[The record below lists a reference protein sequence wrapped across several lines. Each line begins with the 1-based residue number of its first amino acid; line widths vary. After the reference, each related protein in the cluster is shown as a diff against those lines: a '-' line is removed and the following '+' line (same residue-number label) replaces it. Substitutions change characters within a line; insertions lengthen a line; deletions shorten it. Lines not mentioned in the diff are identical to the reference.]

1 MGTKANFHGPAFAGL
16 ETTEQLSD
24 EQIDARALELLA
36 QLTQDEKIKM
46 MSGDLP
52 FWLGMADMMG
62 GGYADHPWVAGAVPR
77 LGIPGVRFADG
88 PRGVIMDGGTT
99 FPVSMGRG
107 ATFDPELE
115 ERVGDVIGR
124 ELRAMGGNFFGGVC
138 INLLRHPAWGRAQE
152 TYGEDPIHLGEFGA
166 ALVRGVQKHVMA
178 CAKHYALNSM
188 ENARF
193 SVDVTIAPRP
203 LHEIYLRHFKRAVEE
218 GVASIMSA
226 YNSVNGEWCGQN
238 YTLLTEILKKQW
250 SFQGFV
256 MTDFIFGMRDSKKAA
271 LAGQDIE
278 MPFDMIHRQHLKSL
292 VERGEVPL
300 ERIDDAALR
309 VLRQQIR
316 FAQGRDPR
324 EYSLDIV
331 ASEAHRKI
339 AREVAEKSIVLL
351 KNEGG
356 LLPLKEVKKLAVI
369 GKLAA
374 VPNTGDGGS
383 SNTRPPYVITPLQ
396 GLQEALTGQA
406 EIVYDDGSDPV
417 RAAQVAGGAEVAI
430 VVAGYTQLDEGEYV
444 SPDAMAELSKN
455 FPPPT
460 PEEAPIA
467 QAMVENMGATN
478 SMENAMPP
486 GGDRKLLTLHPED
499 EALIQA
505 VAASTPRM
513 VVAMMG
519 GSAIITENWR
529 QQVPAILMLWYPG
542 MEGGHAFADIL
553 LGKVNPSGKLPCVF
567 AARSEDLPYYDMNAK
582 AITYDLWHGY
592 RKLERDGAVP
602 AFPFGFGLSYTAFEL
617 GHLRLSETSLGV
629 GDTLTATLD
638 VTNCGSVAGD
648 TVVQAYV
655 AVPTSQVERAPKEL
669 KAFKRVGLEPGETKT
684 VQLDIPVKDLAYYD
698 EQAGWTVERT
708 SYTLIVGQHSL
719 DDEALRA
726 EFKVTSSE
734 VQSKGK

>member
-1 MGTKANFHGPAFAGL
+1 MGVKAKFHGPAFAGL
-16 ETTEQLSD
+16 ETTERLSD
-24 EQIDARALELLA
+24 EQIDARASELFG

-46 MSGDLP
+46 MSGDPP

-152 TYGEDPIHLGEFGA
+152 TYGEDPVHLGEFGA

-238 YTLLTEILKKQW
+238 YILLTEILKEQW
-250 SFQGFV
+250 GFQGFV

-278 MPFDMIHRQHLKSL
+278 MPFAMIHRQHLKGL
-292 VERGEVPL
+292 VEHGEVSV

-324 EYSLDIV
+324 EYSLDV
-331 ASEAHRKI
+331 VGSEAHRKI

-351 KNEGG
+351 KNEDA

-383 SNTRPPYVITPLQ
+383 SNTRPPYVVTPLQ
-396 GLQEALTGQA
+396 GLQEALDGQA
-406 EIVYDDGSDPV
+406 EIVYDDGSDAA
-417 RAAQVAGGAEVAI
+417 RAAHVASEADVVVI
-430 VVAGYTQLDEGEYV
+430 VVGYTHQDEGEYV
-444 SPDAMAELSKN
+444 SPDSMAELSKN

-460 PEEAPIA
+460 PEEIPIA
-467 QAMVENMGATN
+467 QAMTANMGVTN
-478 SMENAMPP
+478 SVDNAMPP
-486 GGDRKLLTLHPED
+486 GGDRKLLTLHLED
-499 EALIQA
+499 EALIQG
-505 VAASTPRM
+505 VAASNPRT
-513 VVAMMG
+513 VVALMG
-519 GSAIITENWR
+519 GSAIIVESWR
-529 QQVPAILMLWYPG
+529 GQVPAILMLWYPG

-582 AITYDLWHGY
+582 AIMYDLWHGY
-592 RKLERDGAVP
+592 RKLERDEVAP
-602 AFPFGFGLSYTAFEL
+602 AFPFGFGLSYTTFEFD
-617 GHLRLSETSLGV
+617 HIRLSDSSLGV

-638 VTNCGSVAGD
+638 VTNYGSVAGD
-648 TVVQAYV
+648 TVVQIYI
-655 AVPTSQVERAPKEL
+655 AVPTSRVERAPKEL
-669 KAFKRVGLEPGETKT
+669 KAFRRVGLKPGETKT
-684 VQLDIPVKDLAYYD
+684 VQVDIPVKYLAYYD
-698 EQAGWTVERT
+698 ERSGWTVERT

-719 DDEALRA
+719 DDRALRA
-726 EFKVTSSE
+726 EFKII
-734 VQSKGK
+734 

>member
-1 MGTKANFHGPAFAGL
+1 MGVTAKSHGPAFAGL
-16 ETTEQLSD
+16 ETTERLSD
-24 EQIDARALELLA
+24 EQIDARAHELLG

-46 MSGDLP
+46 MSGDPP

-152 TYGEDPIHLGEFGA
+152 TYGEDPIHLSEFGA
-166 ALVRGVQKHVMA
+166 ALVRGVQKHLMA

-238 YTLLTEILKKQW
+238 YVLLTEILKQQW
-250 SFQGFV
+250 NFQGFV

-278 MPFDMIHRQHLKSL
+278 MPFDMIHRQHLKGL
-292 VERGEVPL
+292 VERGEVPV
-300 ERIDDAALR
+300 ERVEDAALR

-324 EYSLDIV
+324 EYSLDV
-331 ASEAHRKI
+331 VGSETHRKI
-339 AREVAEKSIVLL
+339 AREAAEKAIVLL
-351 KNEGG
+351 KNEGE
-356 LLPLKEVKKLAVI
+356 LLPLQGVKKLAVI

-374 VPNTGDGGS
+374 MPNTGDGGS
-383 SNTRPPYVITPLQ
+383 SNTRPPYVVTPLQ
-396 GLQEALTGQA
+396 GLQEALAGQS
-406 EIVYDDGSDPV
+406 EITYDDGSNPA
-417 RAAQVAGGAEVAI
+417 RAAQIAREADVAVI
-430 VVAGYTQLDEGEYV
+430 VAGYTHLDEGEYV
-444 SPDAMAELSKN
+444 SPDAMNELSKN

-460 PEEAPIA
+460 PEEMPVA
-467 QAMVENMGATN
+467 QAMMETMGATN
-478 SMENAMPP
+478 SVDNAMPP

-499 EALIQA
+499 EALIQVI
-505 VAASTPRM
+505 VAANPRT

-529 QQVPAILMLWYPG
+529 GQVPAILMLWYPG

-567 AARSEDLPYYDMNAK
+567 AARAEDLPHYDMNAK

-592 RKLERDGAVP
+592 RKLERDGTVP
-602 AFPFGFGLSYTAFEL
+602 AFPFGFGLSYTAFEFNN
-617 GHLRLSETSLGV
+617 LRLSEASLGAD
-629 GDTLTATLD
+629 DTLTATLD

-648 TVVQAYV
+648 TVVQIYV
-655 AVPTSQVERAPKEL
+655 AVPASRVERPPKEL
-669 KAFKRVGLEPGETKT
+669 KAFKRVRLETGETKT
-684 VQLDIPVKDLAYYD
+684 VHLDIPVKELAYYD
-698 EQAGWTVERT
+698 EQSGWTVERT
-708 SYTLIVGQHSL
+708 SYTLVVGQHSL
-719 DDEALRA
+719 DDQALRA
-726 EFKVTSSE
+726 EFKIV
-734 VQSKGK
+734 

>member
-1 MGTKANFHGPAFAGL
+1 MVALP
-16 ETTEQLSD
+16 SRSPW
-24 EQIDARALELLA
+24 DA
-36 QLTQDEKIKM
+36 
-46 MSGDLP
+46 
-52 FWLGMADMMG
+52 
-62 GGYADHPWVAGAVPR
+62 
-77 LGIPGVRFADG
+77 
-88 PRGVIMDGGTT
+88 
-99 FPVSMGRG
+99 

-193 SVDVTIAPRP
+193 SVDVTIAPHP
-203 LHEIYLRHFKRAVEE
+203 LHEIYLRHFKRAVEA

-238 YTLLTEILKKQW
+238 YVLLTEILKQQW
-250 SFQGFV
+250 NFQGFV

-278 MPFDMIHRQHLKSL
+278 MPFDMIHRQHLKGL
-292 VERGEVPL
+292 VERGEVPV

-324 EYSLDIV
+324 DYSLDV
-331 ASEAHRKI
+331 VGCEAHRKV
-339 AREVAEKSIVLL
+339 AREAAEKAIVLL
-351 KNEGG
+351 KNEGA
-356 LLPLKEVKKLAVI
+356 LLPLKSVQKLAVI

-374 VPNTGDGGS
+374 MPNTGDGGS
-383 SNTRPPYVITPLQ
+383 SNTRPPYVVTPLQ
-396 GLQEALTGQA
+396 GLQEALEGQA
-406 EIVYDDGSDPV
+406 EIVYDDGSNPA
-417 RAAQVAGGAEVAI
+417 RAAQVAGEADVVVI
-430 VVAGYTQLDEGEYV
+430 VVGYTHQDEGEYV
-444 SPDAMAELSKN
+444 SPDSMAELSKN

-460 PEEAPIA
+460 PEEMPFA
-467 QAMVENMGATN
+467 QKMMSAMGTADMNT
-478 SMENAMPP
+478 MPP
-486 GGDRKLLTLHPED
+486 GGDRKLLTLHPDD
-499 EALIQA
+499 EALIQSV
-505 VAASTPRM
+505 VASNPRT

-529 QQVPAILMLWYPG
+529 GQVPAILMLWYPG

-553 LGKVNPSGKLPCVF
+553 LGNVNPSGKLPCVF

-592 RKLERDGAVP
+592 RKLERDGCVP
-602 AFPFGFGLSYTAFEL
+602 AFPFGFGLSYTTFEFD
-617 GHLRLSETSLGV
+617 HLCLSASSLSAE
-629 GDTLTATLD
+629 DTLTATLD
-638 VTNCGSVAGD
+638 VTNSGLADGD
-648 TVVQAYV
+648 TVVQIYV
-655 AVPTSQVERAPKEL
+655 AVPASRVERAPKEL
-669 KAFKRVGLEPGETKT
+669 KAFRRVGLKAGETKT
-684 VQLDIPVKDLAYYD
+684 VQVDIPVKDLAYYD
-698 EQAGWTVERT
+698 EGSGWTVEPT
-708 SYTLIVGQHSL
+708 TYTLIAGQHSL
-719 DDEALRA
+719 DDRALQA
-726 EFKVTSSE
+726 EFQIV
-734 VQSKGK
+734 

>member
-1 MGTKANFHGPAFAGL
+1 MGTKAKFHSPAFAGL
-16 ETTEQLSD
+16 ETIERLSD
-24 EQIDARALELLA
+24 EQIDARARALLG

-46 MSGDLP
+46 MSGDPP

-99 FPVSMGRG
+99 FPVSVGRG
-107 ATFDPELE
+107 ATFDAELE
-115 ERVGDVIGR
+115 EQVGDVIGR

-152 TYGEDPIHLGEFGA
+152 TYGEDPVHLGEFGA

-238 YTLLTEILKKQW
+238 YILLTEILKGQW
-250 SFQGFV
+250 GFQGFV

-278 MPFDMIHRQHLKSL
+278 MPFDMIHRQHLKGL
-292 VERGEVPL
+292 VERGEVPV

-324 EYSLDIV
+324 EYSLDV
-331 ASEAHRKI
+331 VGGEARRKI
-339 AREVAEKSIVLL
+339 AREVAEKAIVLL
-351 KNEGG
+351 KNEGA
-356 LLPLKEVKKLAVI
+356 LLPLQGIKNLAVI
-369 GKLAA
+369 GNLAA

-383 SNTRPPYVITPLQ
+383 SNTRPPYVVTPLQ
-396 GLQEALTGQA
+396 GLQEALDGQA
-406 EIVYDDGSDPV
+406 EIVYDDGSDPA
-417 RAAQVAGGAEVAI
+417 RAAQVASEADVVVII
-430 VVAGYTQLDEGEYV
+430 VGYTHLDEGEYV
-444 SPDAMAELSKN
+444 SPDSMAELSKN

-460 PEEAPIA
+460 LEEMPIA
-467 QAMVENMGATN
+467 QAIMEKMSATN
-478 SMENAMPP
+478 SVDNTMPP

-499 EALIQA
+499 ETLIQA
-505 VAASTPRM
+505 VAASNPRT

-529 QQVPAILMLWYPG
+529 GQVPAILMLWYPG

-567 AARSEDLPYYDMNAK
+567 AARSEDLPDYDMNAK

-602 AFPFGFGLSYTAFEL
+602 AFPFGFGLSYTVFEF
-617 GHLRLSETSLGV
+617 GHLRLSETLLGV

-648 TVVQAYV
+648 TVVQIYV
-655 AVPTSQVERAPKEL
+655 AVPVSRVERAPKEL
-669 KAFKRVGLEPGETKT
+669 KAFKRVRLEPGETKT
-684 VQLDIPVKDLAYYD
+684 VHLDIPVKELAYYD
-698 EQAGWTVERT
+698 EQSGWTLEPT

-719 DDEALRA
+719 DDQALRA
-726 EFKVTSSE
+726 EFKID
-734 VQSKGK
+734 

>member
-1 MGTKANFHGPAFAGL
+1 METKAKFHGPAFGGL
-16 ETTEQLSD
+16 ETAERLSD
-24 EQIDARALELLA
+24 EQIDARARELFG

-52 FWLGMADMMG
+52 FWPGMADMMG

-115 ERVGDVIGR
+115 ERVGDVIGC

-203 LHEIYLRHFKRAVEE
+203 LHEIYLRHFKRAVDE

-238 YTLLTEILKKQW
+238 YVLLTSILKQQW
-250 SFQGFV
+250 GFQGFV

-278 MPFDMIHRQHLKSL
+278 MPFDMIHKQHLKGL
-292 VERGEVPL
+292 VERGEVPS

-316 FAQGRDPR
+316 FAQGRDSR
-324 EYSLDIV
+324 EYSLDV
-331 ASEAHRKI
+331 VGSEAHRKV
-339 AREVAEKSIVLL
+339 AREAAEKAIVLL
-351 KNEGG
+351 KNEGA
-356 LLPLKEVKKLAVI
+356 LLPLEGIKKVAII

-396 GLQEALTGQA
+396 GLQEALEGQA
-406 EIVYDDGSDPV
+406 EIIYDDGSNLA
-417 RAAQVAGGAEVAI
+417 RAAQAAREAEVAV
-430 VVAGYTQLDEGEYV
+430 VVAGYTQQDEGEYV
-444 SPDAMAELSKN
+444 SPDSMAELSKN
-455 FPPPT
+455 FPLPT
-460 PEEAPIA
+460 SEEMPIA
-467 QAMVENMGATN
+467 QAMMANMAATA
-478 SMENAMPP
+478 SVPNAMPP
-486 GGDRKLLTLHPED
+486 GGDRKLLTLHPDD
-499 EALIQA
+499 EALIQE
-505 VAASTPRM
+505 
-513 VVAMMG
+513 VVASNPRTVVVMMG
-519 GSAIITENWR
+519 GSAIVTENWR
-529 QQVPAILMLWYPG
+529 GQVPAILMLWYPG

-553 LGKVNPSGKLPCVF
+553 LGKVNPSGRLPCVF
-567 AARSEDLPYYDMNAK
+567 AARPEDLPYYDMNAE

-592 RKLERDGAVP
+592 RKLERDGSVP
-602 AFPFGFGLSYTAFEL
+602 AFPFGFGLSYTTFEYD
-617 GHLRLSETSLGV
+617 HLRLSDVSPGAL
-629 GDTLTATLD
+629 DALTATLE
-638 VTNCGSVAGD
+638 VTNCGPVSGD
-648 TVVQAYV
+648 TVVQFYIS
-655 AVPTSQVERAPKEL
+655 VPTSRVARAPKEL
-669 KAFKRVGLEPGETKT
+669 CAFRRVGLKPGETKT
-684 VQLDIPVKDLAYYD
+684 VQVNIPINDLAYYD
-698 EQAGWTVERT
+698 EHSGWTVEPT

-719 DDEALRA
+719 DDRALQA
-726 EFKVTSSE
+726 EFKIA
-734 VQSKGK
+734 

>member
-1 MGTKANFHGPAFAGL
+1 MMAG
-16 ETTEQLSD
+16 D
-24 EQIDARALELLA
+24 V
-36 QLTQDEKIKM
+36 
-46 MSGDLP
+46 P
-52 FWLGMADMMG
+52 FWPGMADMMG

-203 LHEIYLRHFKRAVEE
+203 LHEIYLRHFKRAVEA

-238 YTLLTEILKKQW
+238 YILLTEILKQQW

-278 MPFDMIHRQHLKSL
+278 MPFDMIHRQHLKGL
-292 VERGEVPL
+292 VERGEVPV

-324 EYSLDIV
+324 EYSLDV
-331 ASEAHRKI
+331 VGREAHRKI
-339 AREVAEKSIVLL
+339 AHEAAEKAIVLL
-351 KNEGG
+351 KNEGA
-356 LLPLKEVKKLAVI
+356 LLPLKGVKKLAVI

-374 VPNTGDGGS
+374 MPNTGDGGS

-396 GLQEALTGQA
+396 GLQEALAGQA
-406 EIVYDDGSDPV
+406 EIIYDDGSEPS
-417 RAAQVAGGAEVAI
+417 RAAQVASEADVVVI
-430 VVAGYTQLDEGEYV
+430 VVGYTHRDEGEYV
-444 SPDAMAELSKN
+444 SPDSMAELSKN

-460 PEEAPIA
+460 PEEIPIA
-467 QAMVENMGATN
+467 QAIMEKMSATN
-478 SMENAMPP
+478 TVANAMPP
-486 GGDRKLLTLHPED
+486 GGDRKLLTLHPND

-505 VAASTPRM
+505 VAASSPRT

-519 GSAIITENWR
+519 GSAIITESWR
-529 QQVPAILMLWYPG
+529 GQVPAILMLWYPG

-553 LGKVNPSGKLPCVF
+553 FGKVNPSGKLPCVF

-602 AFPFGFGLSYTAFEL
+602 AFPFGFGLSYASFEFD
-617 GHLRLSETSLGV
+617 HLRLSNASLSA

-638 VTNCGSVAGD
+638 VTNAGPVAGD
-648 TVVQAYV
+648 TVVQVYV
-655 AVPTSQVERAPKEL
+655 AVPNSRVERAPKEL
-669 KAFKRVGLEPGETKT
+669 KTFRRVRLKPGETKT
-684 VQLDIPVKDLAYYD
+684 VQVDIPVKDLAYYD
-698 EQAGWTVERT
+698 EQSGWTVERT

-719 DDEALRA
+719 DDQALRA
-726 EFKVTSSE
+726 EFNIT
-734 VQSKGK
+734 

>member
-1 MGTKANFHGPAFAGL
+1 MGVKAKFHGPAFAGL
-16 ETTEQLSD
+16 ETTERLSD
-24 EQIDARALELLA
+24 EQIDARAGELLG

-46 MSGDLP
+46 MSGDPP

-193 SVDVTIAPRP
+193 SVDVTIRPRP

-238 YTLLTEILKKQW
+238 YELLTKILKQQW

-292 VERGEVPL
+292 VERREVPV

-324 EYSLDIV
+324 GYSLDV
-331 ASEAHRKI
+331 VGSEAHREI
-339 AREVAEKSIVLL
+339 AREVAEKAIVLL
-351 KNEGG
+351 KNESA
-356 LLPLKEVKKLAVI
+356 LLPLKEVRKMAVI

-374 VPNTGDGGS
+374 VPNTGDAGS

-396 GLQEALTGQA
+396 GLQEALAGQA
-406 EIVYDDGSDPV
+406 EIIYDDGSDPA
-417 RAAQVAGGAEVAI
+417 RAAQAAREADVAVI
-430 VVAGYTQLDEGEYV
+430 VAGYTHHDEGEYI
-444 SPDAMAELSKN
+444 SPDTMNELSKN

-460 PEEAPIA
+460 PEEMPSA
-467 QAMVENMGATN
+467 QAMTANIDATN
-478 SMENAMPP
+478 SVANAMPP

-505 VAASTPRM
+505 VAASNPRT

-519 GSAIITENWR
+519 GSAIITESWR
-529 QQVPAILMLWYPG
+529 GQVPAILMLWYPG

-553 LGKVNPSGKLPCVF
+553 FGKVNPSGKLPCVF

-582 AITYDLWHGY
+582 TITYDLWHGY

-602 AFPFGFGLSYTAFEL
+602 AFPFGFGLSYTTFEFDY
-617 GHLRLSETSLGV
+617 LRLSDSSLSAR
-629 GDTLTATLD
+629 DTLTATLE
-638 VTNCGSVAGD
+638 VTNLGPVAGD
-648 TVVQAYV
+648 TVVQVYV
-655 AVPTSQVERAPKEL
+655 ALPTSRVERAPKEL
-669 KAFKRVGLEPGETKT
+669 KAFRRVRLQPGETKT
-684 VQLDIPVKDLAYYD
+684 VQVDIPVQDLAYYD
-698 EQAGWTVERT
+698 EQSGWTVEPAN
-708 SYTLIVGQHSL
+708 YVLIVGQHSL
-719 DDEALRA
+719 DEQALRA
-726 EFKVTSSE
+726 EFKIV
-734 VQSKGK
+734 

>member
-1 MGTKANFHGPAFAGL
+1 MGTKAKFHGPAFAGL
-16 ETTEQLSD
+16 ETTEQRSD
-24 EQIDARALELLA
+24 DQIDARARELLA
-36 QLTQDEKIKM
+36 QLTQAEKIKM
-46 MSGDLP
+46 MSGDP
-52 FWLGMADMMG
+52 QFWLGMADMMG

-77 LGIPGVRFADG
+77 LGVPGVRFADG

-152 TYGEDPIHLGEFGA
+152 TYGEDPVHLGEFGA

-238 YTLLTEILKKQW
+238 YVLLTEILKQQW
-250 SFQGFV
+250 NFQGFV

-271 LAGQDIE
+271 LAGQDVE
-278 MPFDMIHRQHLKSL
+278 MPFDMIHRQHLKGL
-292 VERGEVPL
+292 VERGEVPV

-324 EYSLDIV
+324 EYSLDV
-331 ASEAHRKI
+331 VGCEAHRKI
-339 AREVAEKSIVLL
+339 AREAAEKAIILL
-351 KNEGG
+351 KNEGA

-396 GLQEALTGQA
+396 GLQEALAGQA
-406 EIVYDDGSDPV
+406 EVIYDDGSDLA
-417 RAAQVAGGAEVAI
+417 RAARVASDAEVAI
-430 VVAGYTQLDEGEYV
+430 IVAGYTHLDEGEYV
-444 SPDAMAELSKN
+444 SPDTMAELSKN
-455 FPPPT
+455 FPSPT
-460 PEEAPIA
+460 PEEMPIA
-467 QAMVENMGATN
+467 QAMMEKMGATN
-478 SMENAMPP
+478 NVDNAMPP
-486 GGDRKLLTLHPED
+486 GGDRKLLTLHPKD
-499 EALIQA
+499 EALIQSI
-505 VAASTPRM
+505 VAANPRT

-529 QQVPAILMLWYPG
+529 GQVPAILMLWYPG

-567 AARSEDLPYYDMNAK
+567 AARPEDLPYYDMNAK
-582 AITYDLWHGY
+582 SITYDLWHGY
-592 RKLERDGAVP
+592 RKLERDRAVP
-602 AFPFGFGLSYTAFEL
+602 AFPFGFGLSYTTFEL
-617 GHLRLSETSLGV
+617 DHLRLPEALLNAH
-629 GDTLTATLD
+629 DTLTATLD

-648 TVVQAYV
+648 TVLQVYV
-655 AVPTSQVERAPKEL
+655 SVPMTEVERAPKEL
-669 KAFKRVGLEPGETKT
+669 KAFKRVRLEPGETKT
-684 VQLDIPVKDLAYYD
+684 IQVDIPVKDLAYYD
-698 EQAGWTVERT
+698 VQSGWTVERT

-719 DDEALRA
+719 DDQALRA
-726 EFKVTSSE
+726 EVKVI
-734 VQSKGK
+734 

>member
-1 MGTKANFHGPAFAGL
+1 MGKEAKFHGPAFAGL
-16 ETTEQLSD
+16 ETTERLSN
-24 EQIDARALELLA
+24 EQIDEWTEELFGH
-36 QLTQDEKIKM
+36 LTQDEKIKM

-52 FWLGMADMMG
+52 FWTGMADMMG
-62 GGYADHPWVAGAVPR
+62 GGYADHPWIAGAVPR

-152 TYGEDPIHLGEFGA
+152 TYGEDPVHLGEFGA
-166 ALVRGVQKHVMA
+166 ALVRGVQRHVMA

-203 LHEIYLRHFKRAVEE
+203 LHEIYLHHFKRAVEE

-238 YTLLTEILKKQW
+238 YALLTEILKQQW
-250 SFQGFV
+250 GFQGFV

-278 MPFDMIHRQHLKSL
+278 MPFDMIHRQHLKGL
-292 VERGEVPL
+292 VERGEVPV

-309 VLRQQIR
+309 VLRQQVR

-324 EYSLDIV
+324 EYSLDV
-331 ASEAHRKI
+331 VGSEAHRKL
-339 AREVAEKSIVLL
+339 AREAAEKSIVLL
-351 KNEGG
+351 KNEG
-356 LLPLKEVKKLAVI
+356 LLPLTGVKKLAVI
-369 GKLAA
+369 GKLAS

-396 GLQEALTGQA
+396 GLQEALAGQA
-406 EIVYDDGSDPV
+406 EIIYDDGSDPV
-417 RAAQVAGGAEVAI
+417 RAAQVAGEADAAI
-430 VVAGYTQLDEGEYV
+430 VVVGYTHLDEGEYV
-444 SPDAMAELSKN
+444 SPDTMNELSKN

-460 PEEAPIA
+460 PEEMPAA
-467 QAMVENMGATN
+467 QAMKANTGATN
-478 SMENAMPP
+478 DVSNAMPP
-486 GGDRKLLTLHPED
+486 GGDRKLLTLHPDD
-499 EALIQA
+499 ETLIQA
-505 VAASTPRM
+505 VAASNPRT
-513 VVAMMG
+513 VVGMMG

-529 QQVPAILMLWYPG
+529 GKVPAILMLWYPG

-567 AARSEDLPYYDMNAK
+567 AARAEDLPYYDMNAK

-602 AFPFGFGLSYTAFEL
+602 AFPFGFGLSYTAFEFEGL
-617 GHLRLSETSLGV
+617 LLSKTSLEV
-629 GDTLTATLD
+629 GDTLTATLE
-638 VTNCGSVAGD
+638 VTNCGSVSGD

-655 AVPTSQVERAPKEL
+655 AVPDSQVERAPKEL
-669 KAFKRVGLEPGETKT
+669 KAFQRVGLQPGETKT
-684 VQLDIPVKDLAYYD
+684 VQLEIPVKDLAYYD
-698 EQAGWTVERT
+698 EQSGWTVEPTR
-708 SYTLIVGQHSL
+708 YTLIVGQHSL
-719 DDEALRA
+719 DDQALRT
-726 EFKVTSSE
+726 EFKII
-734 VQSKGK
+734 SK

>member
-1 MGTKANFHGPAFAGL
+1 MGTKAKFHGPAFGGL
-16 ETTEQLSD
+16 EMVKPLTD
-24 EQIDARALELLA
+24 EEINDCAEELLG
-36 QLTQDEKIKM
+36 QLTQEEKIKM
-46 MSGDLP
+46 MSGDPL
-52 FWLGMADMMG
+52 FWLGMSDMLG
-62 GGYADHPWVAGAVPR
+62 GGYADHPWVAGVVPR

-99 FPVSMGRG
+99 FPVAMGRG

-152 TYGEDPIHLGEFGA
+152 TYGEDPVHLGEFGA
-166 ALVRGVQKHVMA
+166 ALARGVQRHVMA

-203 LHEIYLRHFKRAVEE
+203 LHEIYLRHFKRAVDA

-238 YTLLTEILKKQW
+238 YVLLTQILKQQW
-250 SFQGFV
+250 GFQGFV

-278 MPFDMIHRQHLKSL
+278 MPFDMIHRQHLKGL
-292 VERGEVPL
+292 VERGEVPV

-324 EYSLDIV
+324 EYSLDV
-331 ASEAHRKI
+331 AGCEAHRKI
-339 AREVAEKSIVLL
+339 AREAAEKSIVLL
-351 KNEGG
+351 KNEGA
-356 LLPLKEVKKLAVI
+356 LLPLKKVEKLAVI

-374 VPNTGDGGS
+374 MPNTGDGGS
-383 SNTRPPYVITPLQ
+383 SNTRPSYVVTPLQ
-396 GLQEALTGQA
+396 GLQEALEGKA
-406 EIVYDDGSDPV
+406 EIVYDDGSDPAQ
-417 RAAQVAGGAEVAI
+417 AAQIASEAD
-430 VVAGYTQLDEGEYV
+430 VVVLVVGYTHQDEGEYV
-444 SPDAMAELSKN
+444 SPDSMAELSKN

-460 PEEAPIA
+460 PEEMPIA
-467 QAMVENMGATN
+467 HAMMERMSATN
-478 SMENAMPP
+478 SVDNAMPP
-486 GGDRKLLTLHPED
+486 GGDRKLLTLHPDD
-499 EALIQA
+499 EALIQIV
-505 VAASTPRM
+505 VASNPRT

-529 QQVPAILMLWYPG
+529 GQVPSILMLWYPG

-592 RKLERDGAVP
+592 RKLERDGAIP
-602 AFPFGFGLSYTAFEL
+602 AFPFGFGLSYTTFEL
-617 GHLRLSETSLGV
+617 DHLRLSKTSLSV
-629 GDTLTATLD
+629 DDTLTATLD
-638 VTNCGSVAGD
+638 VTNSGSVAGD
-648 TVVQAYV
+648 TVVQIYV
-655 AVPTSQVERAPKEL
+655 ALPTSRVERAPKEL
-669 KAFKRVGLEPGETKT
+669 KAFQRVGLEPGETKT
-684 VQLDIPVKDLAYYD
+684 IQLDIPIKDL
-698 EQAGWTVERT
+698 
-708 SYTLIVGQHSL
+708 
-719 DDEALRA
+719 
-726 EFKVTSSE
+726 
-734 VQSKGK
+734 

>member
-1 MGTKANFHGPAFAGL
+1 MGKEAKFHGPAFAGL
-16 ETTEQLSD
+16 ETTERLSN
-24 EQIDARALELLA
+24 EQIDEWTEELFGH
-36 QLTQDEKIKM
+36 LTQDEKIKM

-52 FWLGMADMMG
+52 FWTGMADMMG
-62 GGYADHPWVAGAVPR
+62 GGYADHPWVAGAVTR

-152 TYGEDPIHLGEFGA
+152 TYGEDPVHLGEFGA
-166 ALVRGVQKHVMA
+166 ALVRGVQRHVMA

-203 LHEIYLRHFKRAVEE
+203 LHEIYLHHFKRAVEE

-238 YTLLTEILKKQW
+238 YALLTEILKQQW
-250 SFQGFV
+250 GFQGFV

-278 MPFDMIHRQHLKSL
+278 MPFDMIHRQHLKGL
-292 VERGEVPL
+292 VERGEVPV

-309 VLRQQIR
+309 VLRQQVR

-324 EYSLDIV
+324 EYSLDV
-331 ASEAHRKI
+331 VGSEAHRKL

-351 KNEGG
+351 KNEG
-356 LLPLKEVKKLAVI
+356 LLPLTGVKKLAVI
-369 GKLAA
+369 GKLAS

-396 GLQEALTGQA
+396 GLQEALAGQA
-406 EIVYDDGSDPV
+406 EIIYDDGSDPV
-417 RAAQVAGGAEVAI
+417 RAAQVAGEAEAAI
-430 VVAGYTQLDEGEYV
+430 VVVGYTHLDEGEYV
-444 SPDAMAELSKN
+444 SPDTMNELSKN

-460 PEEAPIA
+460 PEEMPAA
-467 QAMVENMGATN
+467 QAMKANTGATN
-478 SMENAMPP
+478 DVSNAMPP
-486 GGDRKLLTLHPED
+486 GGDRKLLTLHPDD
-499 EALIQA
+499 ETLIQA
-505 VAASTPRM
+505 VAASNPRT
-513 VVAMMG
+513 VVGMMG

-529 QQVPAILMLWYPG
+529 GKVPAILMLWYPG

-567 AARSEDLPYYDMNAK
+567 AARAEDLPYYDMNAK

-602 AFPFGFGLSYTAFEL
+602 AFPFGFGLSYTAFEFEGL
-617 GHLRLSETSLGV
+617 LLSKTSLEV
-629 GDTLTATLD
+629 GDSLTATLE
-638 VTNCGSVAGD
+638 VTNCGSVSGD

-655 AVPTSQVERAPKEL
+655 AVPDSQVERAPKEL
-669 KAFKRVGLEPGETKT
+669 KAFQRVGLQPGETKT
-684 VQLDIPVKDLAYYD
+684 VQLEIPVKDLAYYD
-698 EQAGWTVERT
+698 EQSGWTVEPT

-719 DDEALRA
+719 DDQALRT
-726 EFKVTSSE
+726 EFKII
-734 VQSKGK
+734 SK

>member
-1 MGTKANFHGPAFAGL
+1 MGIKAKFHGPAFAGL
-16 ETTEQLSD
+16 ETTERLSD
-24 EQIDARALELLA
+24 AQIDARARELFG
-36 QLTQDEKIKM
+36 QLTLDEKIKM
-46 MSGDLP
+46 MSGDQP
-52 FWLGMADMMG
+52 FWPGIADMLG

-115 ERVGDVIGR
+115 ERVGEVIGR

-166 ALVRGVQKHVMA
+166 ALVRGVQRHVMA

-188 ENARF
+188 ENGRHT
-193 SVDVTIAPRP
+193 VDVTIASRP
-203 LHEIYLRHFKRAVEE
+203 LHELYLLHFRRAVKE

-238 YTLLTEILKKQW
+238 HTLLTEILKRQW
-250 SFQGFV
+250 GFQGFV
-256 MTDFIFGMRDSKKAA
+256 MTDFMFGMRDSKKAA
-271 LAGQDIE
+271 LAGQDVE
-278 MPFDMIHRQHLKSL
+278 MPFAMIHQQHLKGL

-324 EYSLDIV
+324 EYSLDV
-331 ASEAHRKI
+331 VGSEAHRKL
-339 AREVAEKSIVLL
+339 AREVAQKAIVLL
-351 KNEGG
+351 KNEGA
-356 LLPLKEVKKLAVI
+356 LLPLKKVKKLAVI

-374 VPNTGDGGS
+374 VANTGDSGS

-396 GLQEALTGQA
+396 GLQEALAGQA
-406 EIVYDDGSDPV
+406 EITYDDGSDPA
-417 RAAQVAGGAEVAI
+417 RSAQVAREADVAV
-430 VVAGYTQLDEGEYV
+430 VVAGYTHQDEGEYT
-444 SPDAMAELSKN
+444 SPGSMAELAKY

-460 PEEAPIA
+460 REEIPIA
-467 QAMVENMGATN
+467 QAMMLFFGPTKSDTN
-478 SMENAMPP
+478 PVPP
-486 GGDRKLLTLHPED
+486 GGDRKLLTLHPDE

-505 VAASTPRM
+505 VAASNQRT

-529 QQVPAILMLWYPG
+529 GQVPAILMLWYPG

-602 AFPFGFGLSYTAFEL
+602 AFPFGFGLSYTTFEFD
-617 GHLRLSETSLGV
+617 HLRLSEASLGAR
-629 GDTLTATLD
+629 DTLTAMLE
-638 VTNCGSVAGD
+638 VTNGGPVAGD
-648 TVVQAYV
+648 TVVQIYV
-655 AVPTSQVERAPKEL
+655 AVPTSRVERAPKEL
-669 KAFKRVGLEPGETKT
+669 KAFWRVGLKPGETKT
-684 VQLDIPVKDLAYYD
+684 VQVNIPVKDLAYYD
-698 EQAGWTVERT
+698 EQSGWTAEPT

-719 DDEALRA
+719 DDRALRA
-726 EFKVTSSE
+726 EFKIT
-734 VQSKGK
+734 

>member
-1 MGTKANFHGPAFAGL
+1 MGTKANFHGQAFGEL
-16 ETTEQLSD
+16 ETNAPLSD
-24 EQIDARALELLA
+24 GEIEDRVEELFG

-46 MSGDLP
+46 MSGDPP

-188 ENARF
+188 ENARY

-238 YTLLTEILKKQW
+238 YVLLTQILKQQW
-250 SFQGFV
+250 GFRGFV

-292 VERGEVPL
+292 VERGEVPV

-324 EYSLDIV
+324 EYSLEV
-331 ASEAHRKI
+331 VGSEAHRKL
-339 AREVAEKSIVLL
+339 AREAAEKAIVLL
-351 KNEGG
+351 KNEGAI
-356 LLPLKEVKKLAVI
+356 LPLKGVKKMAVI

-396 GLQEALTGQA
+396 GLQEALEGRA
-406 EIVYDDGSDPV
+406 DIIYDDGSDPV
-417 RAAQVAGGAEVAI
+417 RAAQVAREAEVAI
-430 VVAGYTQLDEGEYV
+430 IVAGYTHLDEGEYV
-444 SPDAMAELSKN
+444 SPDSMAELSKN

-460 PEEAPIA
+460 PAEASVA
-467 QAMVENMGATN
+467 QAMMAKMGATE
-478 SMENAMPP
+478 SVANAMPP
-486 GGDRKLLTLHPED
+486 GGDRRLLTLHPDD
-499 EALIQA
+499 EALIQE
-505 VAASTPRM
+505 VAASNPRT

-529 QQVPAILMLWYPG
+529 GQIPAILMLWYPG
-542 MEGGHAFADIL
+542 MEGGYAFADIL

-567 AARSEDLPYYDMNAK
+567 AARSEDLPYYDMNAT
-582 AITYDLWHGY
+582 AMTYDLWHGY

-602 AFPFGFGLSYTAFEL
+602 AFPFGFGLSYTAFEF

-648 TVVQAYV
+648 TVVQLYI

-669 KAFKRVGLEPGETKT
+669 KAFNRVGLEPGETKT
-684 VQLDIPVKDLAYYD
+684 VQVDIPVKDLAYYD
-698 EQAGWTVERT
+698 EQSGWTVERT

-719 DDEALRA
+719 DDRALRA
-726 EFKVTSSE
+726 EFEIV
-734 VQSKGK
+734 

>member
-1 MGTKANFHGPAFAGL
+1 MGIKAKFHGPAFAGL
-16 ETTEQLSD
+16 ETTERLSD
-24 EQIDARALELLA
+24 VQIDARARELFG
-36 QLTQDEKIKM
+36 QLTLDEKIKM

-52 FWLGMADMMG
+52 FWPGIADMLG

-115 ERVGDVIGR
+115 ERVGEVIGR

-188 ENARF
+188 ENGRH

-203 LHEIYLRHFKRAVEE
+203 LHEIYLRHFQRAVEE

-238 YTLLTEILKKQW
+238 YVLLTEILKQQW

-256 MTDFIFGMRDSKKAA
+256 MTDFMFGMRDSKKAA

-278 MPFDMIHRQHLKSL
+278 MPFDMLHKQHLKSL
-292 VERGEVPL
+292 VEGGEVPV

-324 EYSLDIV
+324 EYSLDV
-331 ASEAHRKI
+331 VGGEAHRKL
-339 AREVAEKSIVLL
+339 AREAAEKAIVLL
-351 KNEGG
+351 KNDGA
-356 LLPLKEVKKLAVI
+356 LLPLKKVKKLAVI

-374 VPNTGDGGS
+374 MPNTGDSGS

-396 GLQEALTGQA
+396 GLQEALEGQA
-406 EIVYDDGSDPV
+406 EIIYDDGSNHA
-417 RAAQVAGGAEVAI
+417 RSAQAAREAEVAV
-430 VVAGYTQLDEGEYV
+430 VVAGYTHQDEGEYS
-444 SPDAMAELSKN
+444 SPDSIIELSKY
-455 FPPPT
+455 FPTPT
-460 PEEAPIA
+460 PEEKPIA
-467 QAMVENMGATN
+467 QAMMAKFSAESNNTNATP
-478 SMENAMPP
+478 S
-486 GGDRKLLTLHPED
+486 GGDRKLLTLHPDD

-505 VAASTPRM
+505 VAASNPRT

-529 QQVPAILMLWYPG
+529 GQVPAILMLWYPG

-567 AARSEDLPYYDMNAK
+567 AARSEDLPYFDRNAK

-602 AFPFGFGLSYTAFEL
+602 AFPFGFGLSYTTFEFD
-617 GHLRLSETSLGV
+617 HLRLSETSLGAH
-629 GDTLTATLD
+629 DTLTASLE
-638 VTNCGSVAGD
+638 VTNCGPVAGD
-648 TVVQAYV
+648 TVVQIYV
-655 AVPTSQVERAPKEL
+655 AVPTSRVERAPKEL
-669 KAFKRVGLEPGETKT
+669 KAFRRVGLKPGETKT
-684 VQLDIPVKDLAYYD
+684 VQVDIPVKDLAYYD
-698 EQAGWTVERT
+698 EQSGWTVEPT
-708 SYTLIVGQHSL
+708 SYSLIVGQHSL
-719 DDEALRA
+719 DDRALRA
-726 EFKVTSSE
+726 EFKIT
-734 VQSKGK
+734 